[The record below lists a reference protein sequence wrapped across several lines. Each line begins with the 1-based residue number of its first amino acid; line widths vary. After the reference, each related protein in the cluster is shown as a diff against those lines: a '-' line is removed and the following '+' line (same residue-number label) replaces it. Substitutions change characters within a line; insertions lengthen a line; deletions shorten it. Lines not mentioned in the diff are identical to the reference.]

1 MLNNISLMGRMVKDP
16 EIRYTKEQKPVANF
30 TLAVD
35 RDRIDGTDF
44 IDCVAWNSQAEFLN
58 KYFHKGSMTVVTGR
72 LQMRKYE
79 AKDGTNRTAYEI
91 VATNIYFGE
100 SKRENM

>member
-1 MLNNISLMGRMVKDP
+1 MLNSIHIMGRMVADP
-16 EIRYTKEQKPVANF
+16 TIRYTKGNKPVANF

-35 RDRIDGTDF
+35 RDRIEETDF
-44 IDCVAWNSQAEFLN
+44 IDCGAWNSQAEFLN

-79 AKDGTNRTAYEI
+79 AKDGTNRTAYEV
-91 VATNIYFGE
+91 VANNVYFGE
-100 SKRENM
+100 SKKGD

>member
-35 RDRIDGTDF
+35 RDRIEVTDF

-79 AKDGTNRTAYEI
+79 AKDGTNRTAYEV
-91 VATNIYFGE
+91 VANNVYFGE
-100 SKRENM
+100 SKKGD